1 VTVTGIV
8 SADDHVVEPA
18 HLWTSR
24 LPQKF
29 QDRAPRLV
37 REHGHLVTGPN
48 NESQFKVSDE
58 GDWADIWHYEDFRVG
73 LINGAAAVGMNRE
86 EIQDGLVTFDQIR
99 PGCYEQK
106 ARLEDMDAAGIEA
119 SLCFP
124 NTFVRFSGQR
134 FFFAKDKEL
143 ALACLRAYN
152 DFIVEE
158 WSANTNNRII
168 PCSIVP
174 LWDPQLAAEEIRRQA
189 ARGVHAVTFSEM
201 PPYLGLPSIYSGHW
215 DPFFEACNE
224 TKTAIMLHV
233 GSSSQLPNTSADA
246 PFVVVHALP
255 SNNSAAALVDWLSSG
270 KFEQFPDLKVCLA
283 ESNIGWVPYFLQRM
297 DMLWDGGR
305 HFNGLAER
313 LTKRPSEYYYSN
325 MVVTFFSD
333 QFGTQ
338 NLDIIGED
346 NAIFETDY
354 PHGDSTWP
362 DCLKVG
368 LEQTAH
374 LDPVVQEKVLRGN
387 ARRLFSLD

>member
-1 VTVTGIV
+1 MTAPGIV

-29 QDRAPRLV
+29 KERGPQLIRQKGLLV
-37 REHGHLVTGPN
+37 PSAN
-48 NESQFKVSDE
+48 NETRFEVSDE
-58 GDWADIWHYEDFRVG
+58 GAWADIWHYEDFRVG
-73 LINGAAAVGMNRE
+73 LINAAAAVGFGRD
-86 EIQDGLVTFDQIR
+86 EITEDLVTFDQIR

-143 ALACLRAYN
+143 AFECVKAYN

-158 WSANTNNRII
+158 WSAGTDNRLI

-174 LWDPQLAAEEIRRQA
+174 LWDVTLAAAEIRRQA

-201 PPYLGLPSIYSGHW
+201 PPYLGLPSIYSGYW
-215 DPFFEACNE
+215 DPFFQACSE
-224 TKTAIMLHV
+224 TRTAIMLHV
-233 GSSSQLPNTSADA
+233 GSSSQLPNTSPDA

-283 ESNIGWVPYFLQRM
+283 ESNIGWIPYFLQRM
-297 DMLWDGGR
+297 DMLWENGR
-305 HFNGLAER
+305 EFNGLGER
-313 LTKRPSEYYYSN
+313 LKKKPSEYYYSN
-325 MVVTFFSD
+325 MFVTFFSD
-333 QFGTQ
+333 QFGTR
-338 NLDIIGED
+338 NLAEIGED

-362 DCLKVG
+362 NCLQVG
-368 LEQTAH
+368 MDQTAH
-374 LDPVVQEKVLRGN
+374 LDPAVREKVLRGN